1 MNLEGKWIKVVW
13 LVTPDTW
20 VFYMIDDI
28 CRYYV
33 IHVTDQCAKC
43 SISAV
48 LYVIGN
54 NEKMDWCYS
63 DI

>member
-1 MNLEGKWIKVVW
+1 MTFV
-13 LVTPDTW
+13 
-20 VFYMIDDI
+20 DI
-28 CRYYV
+28 MLY
-33 IHVTDQCAKC
+33 IVTDQCAKC